1 MTTTPGTVDRAT
13 TDAGTPGSTLL
24 EVRDLVVTRAN
35 RRILAVDELS
45 IRKGE
50 TLAIVGP
57 NGAGKSTLL
66 LVLAGLLRPDRGS
79 IVVEGVPVVPAR
91 ELAYRRRIGLVFPA
105 PLLLSTSVFGN
116 VAAGLRF
123 RGVAAA
129 EIRERVEHW
138 LDRLAIA
145 HLRDRPA
152 GQLSSGEAQR
162 TSLARALVLDP
173 QLLLLDEPFV
183 ALDSTTRAQLLDDFE
198 RLRAETPTALV
209 LVTHHLHEAVRL
221 GDRLAI
227 LLDGRIRQCDVPERV
242 MASPVDADVAALVQ
256 TDARIRGHIVASEDG
271 LVVVDT
277 GGGSG
282 QDLEGR
288 ARRLLD
294 STHATAG
301 TTPDDAGGADE
312 A

>member
-1 MTTTPGTVDRAT
+1 MAPVRRIEPRGDPRPGEVF
-13 TDAGTPGSTLL
+13 L
-24 EVRDLVVTRAN
+24 EVWGLEVVRAQ
-35 RRILAVDELS
+35 RRILAVDELT
-45 IRKGE
+45 IRTGE

-66 LVLAGLLRPDRGS
+66 LALAGLLRPDRGS
-79 IVVEGVPVVPAR
+79 FVVEGVPVVPAR
-91 ELAYRRRIGLVFPA
+91 ELGYRRQIGLVLPA
-105 PLLLSTSVFGN
+105 PLLLSTSVYGN

-123 RGVAAA
+123 RGVGAL
-129 EIRERVEHW
+129 EIRERVDHW
-138 LDRLAIA
+138 LERLAIS

-198 RLRAETPTALV
+198 RLGAETIATRV
-209 LVTHHLHEAVRL
+209 IVTHHLHEAVRL
-221 GDRLAI
+221 GDRLAV

-242 MASPVDADVAALVQ
+242 IASPIDADVAALTQ
-256 TDARIRGHIVASEDG
+256 TEARVRGHVVASEDG

-277 GGGSG
+277 GAGSRR
-282 QDLEGR
+282 DVEAR

-294 STHATAG
+294 ATRATG
-301 TTPDDAGGADE
+301 SAAPGEDGGAAGGA
-312 A
+312 

>member
-1 MTTTPGTVDRAT
+1 M
-13 TDAGTPGSTLL
+13 
-24 EVRDLVVTRAN
+24 
-35 RRILAVDELS
+35 
-45 IRKGE
+45 
-50 TLAIVGP
+50 
-57 NGAGKSTLL
+57 
-66 LVLAGLLRPDRGS
+66 
-79 IVVEGVPVVPAR
+79 
-91 ELAYRRRIGLVFPA
+91 
-105 PLLLSTSVFGN
+105 
-116 VAAGLRF
+116 
-123 RGVAAA
+123 
-129 EIRERVEHW
+129 
-138 LDRLAIA
+138 
-145 HLRDRPA
+145 
-152 GQLSSGEAQR
+152 
-162 TSLARALVLDP
+162 
-173 QLLLLDEPFV
+173 
-183 ALDSTTRAQLLDDFE
+183 
-198 RLRAETPTALV
+198 

>member
-1 MTTTPGTVDRAT
+1 VTP
-13 TDAGTPGSTLL
+13 TPGSTLI
-24 EVRDLVVTRAN
+24 EVRDLVVTRAG
-35 RRILAVDELS
+35 RRILEVDELS

-66 LVLAGLLRPDRGS
+66 LALAGLLRPDRGS

-91 ELAYRRRIGLVFPA
+91 DLAYRRRIGLVFPA
-105 PLLLSTSVFGN
+105 PLLLATSVFGN

-123 RGVAAA
+123 RGVGSA
-129 EIRERVEHW
+129 ETRERVEHW
-138 LDRLAIA
+138 LERLAIA

-152 GQLSSGEAQR
+152 SQLSSGEAQR

-183 ALDSTTRAQLLDDFE
+183 ALDSATRAQLLDDFE
-198 RLRAETPTALV
+198 RLRVEAPATRV

-256 TDARIRGHIVASEDG
+256 TEARVRGHVVASEDG
-271 LVVVDT
+271 LLVVDT
-277 GGGSG
+277 GAGSG
-282 QDLEGR
+282 QDVEGR

-294 STHATAG
+294 ATRAKG
-301 TTPDDAGGADE
+301 RAASDDDTGAAGGA
-312 A
+312 

>member
-1 MTTTPGTVDRAT
+1 MTA
-13 TDAGTPGSTLL
+13 APGSALL
-24 EVRDLVVTRAN
+24 AVTDLAVTRAN
-35 RRILAVDELS
+35 RRILDVEELV
-45 IRKGE
+45 IREGE

-66 LVLAGLLRPDRGS
+66 LALAGLLRPDEGTFELRGR
-79 IVVEGVPVVPAR
+79 PVVPVR
-91 ELAYRRRIGLVFPA
+91 ELAYRRTIGLVLPA
-105 PLLLSTSVFGN
+105 PLLLSTTVFGN

-123 RGVAAA
+123 RGVGAA
-129 EIRERVEHW
+129 EIRDRVDHW

-183 ALDSTTRAQLLDDFE
+183 ALDSGTRARLLDDFE
-198 RLRAETPTALV
+198 RLRTEVPATRV

-221 GDRLAI
+221 GDRLAV
-227 LLDGRIRQCDVPERV
+227 LLDGRLRQCDVPERV
-242 MASPVDADVAALVQ
+242 VASPIDAEVEAVVH
-256 TDARIRGHIVASEDG
+256 TDARVRGQVVASEDG

-277 GGGSG
+277 GAGSG
-282 QDLEGR
+282 QDVEGR

-294 STHATAG
+294 AHRLGGRTVG
-301 TTPDDAGGADE
+301 TE
-312 A
+312 